1 MIFRYFR
8 TTLASALPAIFAVA
22 CFSGCVAILSAS
34 AQSSS
39 LSLTPAVIMAK
50 GTFGQSLTQRLTINN
65 NTPATFR
72 FDMVAEDV
80 VVKNGKRV
88 FVPAGESPDS
98 IAASAVFSPKEIVAP
113 PHTSATVLMTV
124 TLPQKTPLRAM
135 VAVFHTKRVITT
147 DQKGVGLTASI
158 GTLITFNLT
167 NDVAVSIGPLQIHPP
182 TDTTNLSMD
191 TDLTNTGTEPALPKG
206 TAAILN
212 SRGHLVGKAPFT
224 IKRLLPGE
232 KLNFHAEYPGTLPA
246 GSYRALCTFVFGGKT
261 QSVQSG
267 FTIQ

>member
-1 MIFRYFR
+1 MIFRCPR
-8 TTLASALPAIFAVA
+8 SLRVPALPAVLVGF
-22 CFSGCVAILSAS
+22 FLSGLAAPQPAL

-50 GTFGQSLTQRLTINN
+50 GTFGQSLSQRLTINN

-88 FVPAGESPDS
+88 FVPAGESPGS
-98 IAASAVFSPKEIVAP
+98 IAASAVFSPREIVAP
-113 PHTSATVLMTV
+113 PHTSATVLMTI
-124 TLPQKTPLRAM
+124 TLPQKTSLRAM

-158 GTLITFNLT
+158 GTLVTFNLT
-167 NDVAVSIGPLQIHPP
+167 SDVAVDIGPLQIHPP
-182 TDTTNLSMD
+182 TETTNLSMD
-191 TDLTNTGTEPALPKG
+191 TELTNTGTEPALPRG

-212 SRGHLVGKAPFT
+212 SQGHLVGKAPFT

-232 KLNFHAEYPGTLPA
+232 KLDFQAEYPGTLPA
-246 GSYRALCTFVFGGKT
+246 GSYRALCTFVYGGKT

-267 FTIQ
+267 FTTQ

>member
-1 MIFRYFR
+1 MIFRFFR
-8 TTLASALPAIFAVA
+8 FTIPSVLPAVLAVLF
-22 CFSGCVAILSAS
+22 FSGFVALRPAS

-50 GTFGQSLTQRLTINN
+50 GTFGQSLTQKLTINN

-72 FDMVAEDV
+72 FDMMAEDV

-113 PHTSATVLMTV
+113 PHTSATVQMTI
-124 TLPQKTPLRAM
+124 TLPRKTSLRAM

-158 GTLITFNLT
+158 GALVTFNLT
-167 NDVAVSIGPLQIHPP
+167 SDVAIGIGPLQIHPP

-191 TDLTNTGTEPALPKG
+191 TELTNTGTEPVLPKG
-206 TAAILN
+206 TGAILN
-212 SRGHLVGKAPFT
+212 SQGHLVGKAPFT
-224 IKRLLPGE
+224 IKRLLPRE
-232 KLNFHAEYPGTLPA
+232 KLDFHAEYPGTLPA

>member
-1 MIFRYFR
+1 MISLHRRFL
-8 TTLASALPAIFAVA
+8 LATALPAVFAIT
-22 CFSGCVAILSAS
+22 FLSGFAAVQPAA

-65 NTPATFR
+65 NTPVTFR

-80 VVKNGKRV
+80 AVKDGKRV
-88 FVPAGESPDS
+88 FLPAGESPGS
-98 IAASAVFSPKEIVAP
+98 IAASAVFSPAEIVAP
-113 PHTSATVLMTV
+113 PHTSATVLMTI
-124 TLPQKTPLRAM
+124 TLPQKTALRAM
-135 VAVFHTKRVITT
+135 VAVFHTKRVIATG
-147 DQKGVGLTASI
+147 QKGVGLTASI
-158 GTLITFNLT
+158 GTLVTFNLT
-167 NDVAVSIGPLQIHPP
+167 DDVAVSIGPLQIHPP

-191 TDLTNTGTEPALPKG
+191 SELTNTGTEPVLPKG

-212 SRGHLVGKAPFT
+212 GKGHLVGKAPFT

-232 KLNFHAEYPGTLPA
+232 KLDFQAEYPGTLPA
-246 GSYRALCTFVFGGKT
+246 GTYRALCTFVFGGKT
-261 QSVQSG
+261 QNVQSD